1 VAPARIHP
9 EFLDETCVLVEP
21 GGTSWG
27 EEKEWSS
34 FFMVGI
40 PLERHSPEI
49 STVFDG

>member
-1 VAPARIHP
+1 MAPARIHP

-34 FFMVGI
+34 FFHGRDSSR
-40 PLERHSPEI
+40 E
-49 STVFDG
+49 TFT